1 MTAFHTQHR
10 LILRRAVLLGSVLLT
25 MLAVVTRVVSVSA
38 QEAQVISASLGSP
51 GSPISWNRS
60 SKAGDPLP
68 GAASDDVVPS
78 GTQPDKQVGVR
89 GPSDLVAQADHNCS
103 ISDSVQCFVDQR
115 NMEDG
120 DGSWAN
126 PFFKFP
132 TAYEAATDLA
142 DQHGISAQVIISPG
156 HYLAT
161 GVYDQPVLVTAHSGP
176 VVLEGIQELRGN
188 TACAPGERDCN
199 VCVNDVVGSF
209 QNLPNHYEVMGFDLG
224 SHPPPLFN
232 LDIDDC
238 PEFPWW
244 TEYHG
249 HWQGI
254 QRLSGADG
262 RYLVATRDKIR
273 LFTGIDYAGFAVVR
287 LDGSQTVGRG
297 PFISNREIG
306 GPPTVGDS
314 VDRTVRRPGEHT
326 HPGGI
331 QTMGD
336 ILVVGTDSEV
346 LFYDLSDPATLQP
359 EEPPLGA
366 LPDPGSDYGTSAVAL
381 AQLETG
387 RYLLVVLNGGA
398 KSLDFYISD
407 EPDTMAEHSQSYV
420 KFSRVDRYY
429 GWDSCAL
436 TPTWDNYQG
445 INLVT
450 DCASGQLYLV
460 ATGNRDWDST
470 CWWNCTEDKPCCPDG
485 TNRADLYEVYFIDED
500 DIWISRVAE
509 ADFLVDAVDPEN
521 GCNFDAAA
529 GVYTDDSHRLYLY
542 CTEHADHDE
551 SYVRFLQFGP
561 VP

>member
-1 MTAFHTQHR
+1 LHR
-10 LILRRAVLLGSVLLT
+10 QQAWVLGRARSLSWVS
-25 MLAVVTRVVSVSA
+25 LAVFLALAAIGGASA
-38 QEAQVISASLGSP
+38 QAARKTAIDPASPSCGSSLERP
-51 GSPISWNRS
+51 TQ
-60 SKAGDPLP
+60 AGDPLP
-68 GAASDDVVPS
+68 GAAADDVVPS
-78 GTQPDKQVGVR
+78 GTQPDRQVGVR
-89 GPSDLVAQADHNCS
+89 GPSELVAQADHNCFVVA
-103 ISDSVQCFVDQR
+103 DSARCVVDQR

-120 DGSWAN
+120 DGSWEN
-126 PFFKFP
+126 PFFRFP
-132 TAYEAATDLA
+132 PAYEAATDLA
-142 DQHGISAQVIISPG
+142 DQHGISAHVVVSPG

-161 GVYDQPVLVTAHSGP
+161 GVYGQPVLVTAPSGP

-188 TACAPGERDCN
+188 TACTAGERDCN
-199 VCVNDVVGSF
+199 FCVNDVVGSF
-209 QNLPNHYEVMGFDLG
+209 QNLPSHYEVMGFYLG
-224 SHPPPLFN
+224 FHPAPPFN
-232 LDIDDC
+232 LDIGDC

-273 LFTGIDYAGFAVVR
+273 WQTGIDYAGFAVVR
-287 LDGSQTVGRG
+287 LDGSQMVGRG
-297 PFISNREIG
+297 PFISNRDIG
-306 GPPTVGDS
+306 GPPTTGDS
-314 VDRTVRRPGEHT
+314 VDQTVRRPPPHK

-331 QTMGD
+331 QVMGD

-346 LFYDLSDPATLQP
+346 LFYDLSVPASLQL

-366 LPDPGSDYGTSAVAL
+366 LPDPGSEYGTSAVAL

-398 KSLDFYISD
+398 KSLDFYLSD
-407 EPDTMAEHSQSYV
+407 EADTMASPSRSCV
-420 KFSRVDRYY
+420 KFSRVDRFY
-429 GWDSCAL
+429 GLGSGSAL
-436 TPTWDNYQG
+436 TDIWDNYQG

-470 CWWNCTEDKPCCPDG
+470 CGWYGEVDAPCCPDG
-485 TNRADLYEVYFIDED
+485 TNHADLYEVYFIDEN
-500 DIWISRVAE
+500 DIWMSRVAE
-509 ADFLVDAVDPEN
+509 ADFPVDAVDPEN
-521 GCNFDAAA
+521 GCNFDAAV
-529 GVYTDDSHRLYLY
+529 GVYTDDGHRLYLY

-561 VP
+561 LP